1 MTVSIFKHSKS
12 NTISGRVLKYANS
25 LSVYGDSQQHC
36 DHATNYFEKCG
47 IWEGILSVR
56 DNHAWWRKLMWERNN
71 ECHRLFLSTRPVCI
85 RLKGKIF
92 VFNRIG
98 LTCVETLRIIPQNET
113 VHARNTFVEKLS
125 DFDKTK
131 PFSFKLSFKNVPI
144 VPSQRRGVLFLNQVV
159 TATEGKY
166 LKYLGQNL
174 PFEVPIS
181 HTHETD
187 KDETM
192 AIIWCGPPQ
201 MQYQY
206 LLVFTADNGFEEF
219 ENIYPPLDLNGQI
232 CRFTRI
238 L

>member
-1 MTVSIFKHSKS
+1 MFLWREVRLL
-12 NTISGRVLKYANS
+12 GRV
-25 LSVYGDSQQHC
+25 
-36 DHATNYFEKCG
+36 
-47 IWEGILSVR
+47 IL
-56 DNHAWWRKLMWERNN
+56 AAE
-71 ECHRLFLSTRPVCI
+71 
-85 RLKGKIF
+85 
-92 VFNRIG
+92 NR
-98 LTCVETLRIIPQNET
+98 
-113 VHARNTFVEKLS
+113 S
-125 DFDKTK
+125 
-131 PFSFKLSFKNVPI
+131 
-144 VPSQRRGVLFLNQVV
+144 
-159 TATEGKY
+159 
-166 LKYLGQNL
+166 LGQNL

-206 LLVFTADNGFEEF
+206 LLVFTADSGFEEF